1 MRESRYKIL
10 AISPEAIVHL
20 LGGWKHRDYLRLP
33 TLVRLPSDVEVM
45 CVNADWANNIIQV
58 KLWHPSFP
66 IVPDGQIVLR
76 LDSREL
82 EIETVQ
88 LLRDQSLQ
96 VEDLG
101 CERYIVPAREEL

>member
-1 MRESRYKIL
+1 
-10 AISPEAIVHL
+10 V
-20 LGGWKHRDYLRLP
+20 GWKHRDYLRLP

-45 CVNADWANNIIQV
+45 GVNADWANNVIQV
-58 KLWHPSFP
+58 KLWHQSFP
-66 IVPDGQIVLR
+66 IVPEGAIIPQLNSWEV
-76 LDSREL
+76 

-101 CERYIVPAREEL
+101 CERYIVPATEEP